1 MYARKVFFIIKLAL
15 VLVLAYVTARTVMT
29 APHSGEIFV
38 PTPAGGSENTT
49 WLQAAHQ
56 SDTSLEDYSAI
67 IERNMFF
74 GATPSSNADGYLP
87 GYNADTLVLS
97 AEEELGL
104 ALLGAVAGSPRL
116 SRAIIKDLESDVL
129 GVYKTGD
136 TIAAAHIEC
145 IEKYGVILL
154 HQGQRKRLNLGTR
167 GHKQHRTDSTQEAS
181 PKNIAQPTSAVK
193 TNLPVDSHTTIAT
206 KLKNIETVLKNA
218 VNNPYAVDG
227 QMEGL
232 RITGLEKIEGATNL
246 GLKNGDVI
254 RAVNGHR
261 LTSKEK
267 TYQVFKKARTQPM
280 MDIELLRDNEIKT
293 LSFSLR

>member
-1 MYARKVFFIIKLAL
+1 MYARKVFLMVKLALAL
-15 VLVLAYVTARTVMT
+15 VLAYMTARTVIT
-29 APHSGEIFV
+29 APHRAEIFV
-38 PTPAGGSENTT
+38 PTPAGGVENTT
-49 WLQAAHQ
+49 WIQPTHL

-67 IERNMFF
+67 IERNMFL
-74 GATPSSNADGYLP
+74 GPAPSSNADGYLP
-87 GYNADTLVLS
+87 GYDAGAPMVS

-104 ALLGAVAGSPRL
+104 ALLGAIAGSPRV
-116 SRAIIKDLESDVL
+116 SRAIIKDLESNVL

-193 TNLPVDSHTTIAT
+193 TNLPVDSHTTIPT

-246 GLKNGDVI
+246 GLKNGDII